1 MKTFSIITICCYLV
15 SIGFVIP
22 YLAKEN
28 AAYKKVALIF
38 AGIALVGH
46 LIILQDK
53 LFHLA
58 PTETLSLL
66 AIASAVCFIINIAMT
81 IVAVKDRGWLL
92 VPVVYSLSIV
102 TIAMANF
109 MPLPIIMHLEA
120 TPSLL
125 FHIVLALIGY
135 ATLVISTLYALQ
147 VAFVNHQLKSKVI
160 MHSDMPPLMT
170 LERKFFHITQV
181 GYFLLTLTLI
191 TGAIYIDNIF
201 DRHNIH
207 KVIFSL
213 IAWGVYSTLLW
224 GHYLKG
230 WRGTRV
236 VWLSVIATAILT
248 LAYFG
253 SRLIQSLIYF

>member
-1 MKTFSIITICCYLV
+1 
-15 SIGFVIP
+15 
-22 YLAKEN
+22 
-28 AAYKKVALIF
+28 
-38 AGIALVGH
+38 
-46 LIILQDK
+46 
-53 LFHLA
+53 
-58 PTETLSLL
+58 
-66 AIASAVCFIINIAMT
+66 
-81 IVAVKDRGWLL
+81 
-92 VPVVYSLSIV
+92 
-102 TIAMANF
+102 
-109 MPLPIIMHLEA
+109 MHLEA